1 MKSSSIAE
9 RAKPFRL
16 VKYFTFTS
24 LIVLFIGTIILSLL
38 NTHWVRSM
46 QYQKSEDYALL
57 LIENLN
63 HQVFMQFI
71 LPVGLKYGK
80 IELRNQEQFERMD
93 NVVRSTLHSFKVE
106 MVNIFSK
113 NDIIAYSFS
122 PELVGMENLGGTF
135 YKNALEGQSSSKLV
149 QNGTF
154 WEILLGIPKEI
165 KIITFAPLRAEKP
178 LSPISGP
185 VLGVVEIRQDLSS
198 DYRKIFKFQVL
209 VICSIS
215 IVMGILLLTLIYV
228 VKRGEGIIEKRAF
241 ERIRL
246 KVDNQ
251 LIEGFLDFI
260 SWVNQE
266 LDAESDVHVVE
277 DLGDRLQRELTPY
290 VLLARTAERCY
301 SKPRGYAGD
310 YKTIEMIYQNKPG
323 GTGRLGPLLD
333 HCFLEMHAAY
343 AVRNRRGVLAREIDA
358 TIDRSSDGPVNVT
371 SMACGPAE
379 EIFDV
384 FKKSPDSENLKAS
397 LIDIDPEAIDFV
409 TQRSVEAGLESQID
423 VHLANLV
430 YLATG
435 RATLG
440 LAPQDLV
447 YSIGLIDYFND
458 QFVINLMNY
467 GYELLK
473 PGGRMILGNFHPSNP
488 TKAFMDW
495 VTDWKLIHRTE
506 EDMNRLYSASRFAS
520 PCSRILYEEQRIN
533 LFAECEKAEN

>member
-1 MKSSSIAE
+1 MKPSSIAE

-24 LIVLFIGTIILSLL
+24 LIVLFTGTIILSLL

-80 IELRNQEQFERMD
+80 IELRNQDQFERMD

-106 MVNIFSK
+106 MVNIYSK

-122 PELVGMENLGGTF
+122 PELVGMGNLGGTF
-135 YKNALEGQSSSKLV
+135 YKNALDGHSSSKLV

-154 WEILLGIPKEI
+154 WEILLGIPKAI

-209 VICSIS
+209 VICTIS

-246 KVDNQ
+246 KEQ
-251 LIEGFLDFI
+251 LAQAKHLSSLGEMVAGVSHEIRNPLGII
-260 SWVNQE
+260 SSSAE
-266 LDAESDVHVVE
+266 L
-277 DLGDRLQRELTPY
+277 L
-290 VLLARTAERCY
+290 
-301 SKPRGYAGD
+301 
-310 YKTIEMIYQNKPG
+310 
-323 GTGRLGPLLD
+323 
-333 HCFLEMHAAY
+333 
-343 AVRNRRGVLAREIDA
+343 
-358 TIDRSSDGPVNVT
+358 
-371 SMACGPAE
+371 
-379 EIFDV
+379 
-384 FKKSPDSENLKAS
+384 KKKM
-397 LIDIDPEAIDFV
+397 
-409 TQRSVEAGLESQID
+409 
-423 VHLANLV
+423 
-430 YLATG
+430 
-435 RATLG
+435 
-440 LAPQDLV
+440 APQDNLNAIADIV
-447 YSIGLIDYFND
+447 VAEARRLNNIITDFLNYARPKKPNRRVCRIDEVITKNIHFLEHQIKENGYVVRTFFND
-458 QFVINLMNY
+458 DIPVIMADGDMLYQAFLNLLINGMQAM
-467 GYELLK
+467 
-473 PGGRMILGNFHPSNP
+473 PHGGAIDVTVEAEDGFLWVYIEDEGEGVSESVMEKIWDPFFTTKEKGTGLGLGIVRNIIESHHGMIRIDNRSEKGARVSVKFP
-488 TKAFMDW
+488 
-495 VTDWKLIHRTE
+495 LIQET
-506 EDMNRLYSASRFAS
+506 S
-520 PCSRILYEEQRIN
+520 
-533 LFAECEKAEN
+533 

>member
-1 MKSSSIAE
+1 MQDALHLLSDLSEGDIDWIWDVSREEQVITGKRIIVEGSSPDCLYVVLEGLVGIRVSSMGEKVIA
-9 RAKPFRL
+9 RL
-16 VKYFTFTS
+16 GPGELLGEMSFLEKRPASATV
-24 LIVLFIGTIILSLL
+24 VAAENSLL
-38 NTHWVRSM
+38 LAIPRSAL
-46 QYQKSEDYALL
+46 EDKLESDTAFAARLYRSFALIADRRL
-57 LIENLN
+57 RERVGELGRIIKGQATLDSTESTDRWRRIEQRLDQIKAALQNADHLAMAN
-63 HQVFMQFI
+63 
-71 LPVGLKYGK
+71 K
-80 IELRNQEQFERMD
+80 
-93 NVVRSTLHSFKVE
+93 NVVPSDVE
-106 MVNIFSK
+106 
-113 NDIIAYSFS
+113 
-122 PELVGMENLGGTF
+122 
-135 YKNALEGQSSSKLV
+135 
-149 QNGTF
+149 
-154 WEILLGIPKEI
+154 
-165 KIITFAPLRAEKP
+165 
-178 LSPISGP
+178 
-185 VLGVVEIRQDLSS
+185 
-198 DYRKIFKFQVL
+198 
-209 VICSIS
+209 
-215 IVMGILLLTLIYV
+215 
-228 VKRGEGIIEKRAF
+228 
-241 ERIRL
+241 
-246 KVDNQ
+246 NQ